1 MGKNYS
7 LITDMVYGKYFHG
20 GSILSDE
27 RPLSLPPGQTGCGAH
42 TISYKKCTIRSS
54 PDDKTAMAGR

>member
-7 LITDMVYGKYFHG
+7 LITDTVYGKYFHE

-27 RPLSLPPGQTGCGAH
+27 RPLSPPLGETECGAH
-42 TISYKKCTIRSS
+42 TISYKKCTMRSS
-54 PDDKTAMAGR
+54 PDEKIAMA

>member
-7 LITDMVYGKYFHG
+7 LKTDKVCGKYFHE

-27 RPLSLPPGQTGCGAH
+27 RNMSLPPEQTGCGAH
-42 TISYKKCTIRSS
+42 PVSYKKCTMRSS
-54 PDDKTAMAGR
+54 PHDKTAMA